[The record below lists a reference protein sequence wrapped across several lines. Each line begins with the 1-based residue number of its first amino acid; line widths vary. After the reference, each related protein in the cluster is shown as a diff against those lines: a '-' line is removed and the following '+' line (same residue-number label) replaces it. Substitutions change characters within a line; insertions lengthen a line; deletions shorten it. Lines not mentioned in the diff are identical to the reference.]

1 MTDMVISIVVE
12 VVVIALAFWLVVEKL
27 NGIHLQLNSRMDQ
40 LIEASKAQGRQDERD
55 DSERRT
61 EEAR

>member
-12 VVVIALAFWLVVEKL
+12 VVVIVLAFWLVIEKL

-40 LIEASKAQGRQDERD
+40 LIAASKAQGRQDERD

>member
-40 LIEASKAQGRQDERD
+40 LIAASKAQGRQDERD

>member
-61 EEAR
+61 AR

>member
-40 LIEASKAQGRQDERD
+40 LIEASKAQGRQDERN

>member
-12 VVVIALAFWLVVEKL
+12 VVVIALSFWLVVEKL

-61 EEAR
+61 AR

>member
-12 VVVIALAFWLVVEKL
+12 VVVIVLAFWLVIEKL